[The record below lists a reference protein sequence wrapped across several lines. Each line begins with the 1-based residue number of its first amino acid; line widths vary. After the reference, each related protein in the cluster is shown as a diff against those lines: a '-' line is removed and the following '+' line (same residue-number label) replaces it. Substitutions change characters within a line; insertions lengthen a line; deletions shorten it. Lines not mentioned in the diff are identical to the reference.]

1 MRAVRNFWVHTS
13 VLLVALL
20 LACSLIWAGPI
31 AAAPLG
37 QAGTGT
43 VTGQVLSLDDVPLA
57 AVRLAAYSE
66 PQTNPNRVPLAEF
79 RSDAQG
85 QYSIDLPPGQVWMSF
100 LTQDILG
107 ESFWGY
113 DNLPITVVAGQ
124 TISGQDFRV
133 AIRIVSEPEPP
144 TAVPATAVP
153 VPTAAPE
160 PPGMPTTGTGPDPQL
175 PLVGA
180 LGLLLLAFG
189 LALRRRVPR

>member
-1 MRAVRNFWVHTS
+1 MMRAVRNFWVHTS
-13 VLLVALL
+13 VLLVAAL
-20 LACSLIWAGPI
+20 LAWVLASAGTV

-66 PQTNPNRVPLAEF
+66 PQTNPNRVPIAEF

-85 QYSIDLPPGQVWMSF
+85 QYSVDLPPGQVWMSF

-113 DNLPITVVAGQ
+113 DNLPINVVAGQ

-133 AIRIVSEPEPP
+133 AIRIVSEPQPP
-144 TAVPATAVP
+144 AVQPTAVP
-153 VPTAAPE
+153 VPTQTV
-160 PPGMPTTGTGPDPQL
+160 PGMPTTGAGPDPQL
-175 PLVGA
+175 TLVGV

-189 LALRRRVPR
+189 VALRRRVPR